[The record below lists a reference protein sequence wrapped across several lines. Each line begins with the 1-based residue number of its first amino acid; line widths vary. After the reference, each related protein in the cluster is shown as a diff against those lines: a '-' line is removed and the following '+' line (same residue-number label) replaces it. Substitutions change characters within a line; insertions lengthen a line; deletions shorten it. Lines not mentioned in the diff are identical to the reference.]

1 MLRGLN
7 AVVLAVAAVCLWG
20 GSQVSTVC
28 AADTVR
34 GAGSVLFLSSYHPS
48 YPTFFRQVEG
58 IRSVFSSRSIHFD
71 IECIDTKRFDPPE
84 IKAHFHDLLTF
95 KLSRLP
101 AYDLIL
107 VGDDNALHY
116 VLDHQNDLF
125 QNIPMVF
132 FGVNNRRL
140 ALEQN
145 ENPLVTGVVESV
157 ALSETLSLM
166 ARLQPDV
173 RRIVAIADNTVS
185 VKGVLDHFHAA
196 AREFK
201 SVQFSMLSL
210 ENLSFEELA
219 EVLKTFDNRDA
230 VLLLSAFVDRT
241 GRRIDF
247 DHALSLVTENLASPL
262 YHLWYHGM
270 GQGVIGGKLISHFD
284 QGKRA
289 AEMALEILS
298 GTPAFEIPVEAESP
312 HRFVVDPE
320 AMEARGMSLSLI
332 PNGVDRYRN
341 VEPWDSSYGLFTR
354 VALGGIGVFSFLA
367 CVLAVIAFH
376 RRRADEQVAKS
387 ELRFRR
393 LTRHMEEVF
402 CVGSMATREIQE
414 ISPAVEHIL
423 GLSPSKVR
431 RNPTLIR
438 EAIHEED
445 RESFFAYLVR
455 LQSGQEGMESIEFR
469 MRDVK
474 GRLRWLR
481 FRGFSIEEAGDRD
494 SKIAGMASD
503 ITDAKQEDTAMKALV
518 ETLAGRVEQ
527 DFFDGAVRQL
537 CAFLG
542 CDTAI
547 IGEIREDNMVQTLA
561 MVKDGYMK
569 DSMTYQ
575 LMGTPCFESMNEG
588 VCIYPE
594 GVRDRFPANSML
606 RQLEAEGYLG
616 FPLRNHNGK
625 IIGVMCAMSRTRFSI
640 PKRTQEVVAILAKGI
655 ANEMERLESEKEKKA
670 MEISLIRSQKMEAIG
685 TLAGGIAHDFNN
697 ILFPIMGYVQMMQE
711 EISAS
716 SPHGRYLNKIHAS
729 SLRAKKL
736 VNQILA
742 FSRKGDQVFEP
753 VMIPEVLTE
762 VMELVRASL
771 PATIDLRVHVTGEI
785 LPVMGDATQIH
796 QVVMNLVT
804 NAYHAMEGR
813 GGCIWVTLA
822 PGGKPGASGVSLTV
836 RDTGGGIEPAVLD
849 CIFDPYFTTKPKE
862 KGTGLGLAVVH
873 GIVENH
879 GGEIDVESTLGVGTT
894 FIVRLP
900 CMESACVE
908 EDVSDVSPAPEGHE
922 HILVV
927 DDEEE
932 VCMVERMMLERLGYR
947 VSVASSGLEA
957 LDLIA
962 ADPDSVQLMLTDM
975 TMPQMTGL
983 QLVARV
989 REMGCLM
996 PVLLCTGLK
1005 DAAQERASKGLG
1017 VLGIVK
1023 KPVSMGEL
1031 ADQVRQ
1037 ALDTV
1042 RG

>member
-1 MLRGLN
+1 M
-7 AVVLAVAAVCLWG
+7 VLQVPSAWAGKPVQG
-20 GSQVSTVC
+20 GKN
-28 AADTVR
+28 
-34 GAGSVLFLSSYHPS
+34 VLFLSSYHPG

-58 IRSVFSSRSIHFD
+58 IRSVLDPRSVHLD

-84 IKAHFHDLLTF
+84 IQAHFHNLLTYKF
-95 KLSRLP
+95 SRLP

-107 VGDDNALHY
+107 AGDDNALHY
-116 VLDHQNDLF
+116 VLAHQEGLF
-125 QNIPMVF
+125 KHIPIVF

-157 ALSETLSLM
+157 SLSETLTLM
-166 ARLQPDV
+166 TRLQPDV
-173 RRIVAIADNTVS
+173 RRIVAISDNTVS

-196 AREFK
+196 ARGFK
-201 SVQFSMLSL
+201 SIQFSVLSL

-219 EVLKTFDNRDA
+219 EVLQTFGNRDA

-241 GRRIDF
+241 GHRIDF
-247 DHALSLVTENLASPL
+247 GRALSLITENLASPL

-284 QGKRA
+284 QGHRA

-298 GTPAFEIPVEAESP
+298 GTPPFEVPVEADSP
-312 HRFVVDPE
+312 HHFVVDPE
-320 AMEARGMSLSLI
+320 AMKAKGMSLSLI
-332 PNGVDRYRN
+332 PSGVDRYQD
-341 VEPWDSSYGLFTR
+341 VAPWGGPYGFYTR
-354 VALGGIGVFSFLA
+354 IALGGIGGISFLA

-376 RRRADEQVAKS
+376 RRRADEQVAQS

-414 ISPAVEHIL
+414 ISPAVEQVL

-431 RNPTLIR
+431 RNPSLIR
-438 EAIHEED
+438 EAIHEDD

-455 LQSGQEGMESIEFR
+455 LQSGQEGMEAIEFR

-474 GRLRWLR
+474 GRLRWIR
-481 FRGFSIEEAGDRD
+481 FRGFSIEEAGDLD
-494 SKIAGMASD
+494 SKIAGMATD

-547 IGEIREDNMVQTLA
+547 IGEIREGNMVHTLA
-561 MVKDGYMK
+561 MVQDGYMK
-569 DSMTYQ
+569 ESMTYH
-575 LMGTPCFESMNEG
+575 LLGTPCFESMNEG

-594 GVRDRFPANSML
+594 GVRDRFPANTML
-606 RQLEAEGYLG
+606 RQVGAEGYLG
-616 FPLRNHNGK
+616 FPLRDHNGK
-625 IIGVMCAMSRTRFSI
+625 IIGVMCALSKSRFSI

-655 ANEMERLESEKEKKA
+655 ANEMERLENEQEKKA

-711 EISAS
+711 ETAAS

-762 VMELVRASL
+762 VLELVRASL
-771 PATIDLRVHVTGEI
+771 PATIDLRVDITGEI

-813 GGCIWVTLA
+813 SGCIWVKLA
-822 PGGKPGASGVSLTV
+822 PGDKAGPDGSCGVSLTI
-836 RDTGGGIEPAVLD
+836 RDTGGGIDPSVMD

-879 GGEIDVESTLGVGTT
+879 GGEIDVDSTLGVGTT
-894 FIVRLP
+894 FTVHLP
-900 CMESACVE
+900 CMETACIE
-908 EDVSDVSPAPEGHE
+908 ESVSDTAPVPVGHE

-932 VCMVERMMLERLGYR
+932 VCMVEQMMLERLGYR
-947 VSVASSGLEA
+947 VSVASSGREA
-957 LDLIA
+957 LEIIS
-962 ADPDSVQLMLTDM
+962 ADPESVQLMLTDM
-975 TMPQMTGL
+975 TMPRMTGL

-989 REMGCLM
+989 RDMGWPL

-1005 DAAQERASKGLG
+1005 DAAQERTSKGLG

-1031 ADQVRQ
+1031 ADQVRR
-1037 ALDTV
+1037 ALDAP
-1042 RG
+1042 GG